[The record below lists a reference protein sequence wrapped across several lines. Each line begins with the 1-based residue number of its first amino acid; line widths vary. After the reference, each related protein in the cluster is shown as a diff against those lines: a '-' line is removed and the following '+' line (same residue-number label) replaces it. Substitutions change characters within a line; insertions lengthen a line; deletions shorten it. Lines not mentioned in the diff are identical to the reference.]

1 MMHRLLTGSYM
12 THDKVNCTFQ
22 ILRETRTS
30 AQDQEPEDFPANYK
44 GLEITSVKK
53 QLLGLTGSTV

>member
-1 MMHRLLTGSYM
+1 M